1 MIFNEALSIPTLY
14 HSLINPN
21 QLGNDHTKVQ
31 DKPFCGKP
39 MHIESPEGDLVAC
52 LQSKVTCIFF
62 DTWTPYHC
70 DLETLY
76 HVVLKSPYHWV
87 PQNVKL
93 PEFASYVQEEVE
105 IRSVASEASLQS
117 NYTFECFYCG
127 DCRELYG
134 FCEIEGLL

>member
-1 MIFNEALSIPTLY
+1 
-14 HSLINPN
+14 
-21 QLGNDHTKVQ
+21 
-31 DKPFCGKP
+31 

-134 FCEIEGLL
+134 FCEIEGLLQDTPVEDDVLNNVGEVSHINIESIRVTEK